1 MRFLSAEMM
10 SCGPYDEVAAL
21 PLEPLLEELPELVEV
36 AGALL
41 VPEVEAVETA
51 GGVVVEPAEVVEL
64 EGVELELVGLEV
76 VELEAVDGAVLSDA
90 AAAPS
95 SSLAALPPW

>member
-21 PLEPLLEELPELVEV
+21 PLEPALEEVPELVEV
-36 AGALL
+36 AGALV
-41 VPEVEAVETA
+41 VPEVDAVETA

-64 EGVELELVGLEV
+64 EGVELEV
-76 VELEAVDGAVLSDA
+76 VELEVVDGAVLSDA

-95 SSLAALPPW
+95 SSLAPRPPPW